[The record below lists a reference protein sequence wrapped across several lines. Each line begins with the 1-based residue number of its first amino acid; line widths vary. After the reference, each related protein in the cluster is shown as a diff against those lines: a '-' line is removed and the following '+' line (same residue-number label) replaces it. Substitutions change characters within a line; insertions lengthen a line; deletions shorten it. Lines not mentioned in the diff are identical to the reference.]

1 MKVRELITKP
11 VQTIPRDHTLKDAAR
26 LMWDFDIGAVPVVD
40 HHGRVEGMITDRD
53 IAMAAFLNHSQ
64 LAHLEVWQSMS
75 SMLVTIGPDE
85 SVSRALELMTDF
97 QVRRLPVVD
106 ADLRPLGVL
115 SVSDVI
121 LRLASST
128 EPIPGVTS
136 KEIVKVLAACSQ
148 PRLRIE
154 FEE

>member
-1 MKVRELITKP
+1 M
-11 VQTIPRDHTLKDAAR
+11 TLKDVR
-26 LMWDFDIGAVPVVD
+26 
-40 HHGRVEGMITDRD
+40 
-53 IAMAAFLNHSQ
+53 
-64 LAHLEVWQSMS
+64 
-75 SMLVTIGPDE
+75 
-85 SVSRALELMTDF
+85 
-97 QVRRLPVVD
+97 RRLPVVD